1 MALGGK
7 KERISRRHGG
17 GNQRGDF
24 TTEDTEVARE
34 SRLRAENP
42 ATGGT
47 PTPLEESALLRCDR
61 CGAVR
66 EKRKNL
72 KAARRTRRVK
82 RRPTTLA
89 WETENE

>member
-1 MALGGK
+1 M
-7 KERISRRHGG
+7 
-17 GNQRGDF
+17 
-24 TTEDTEVARE
+24 T
-34 SRLRAENP
+34 RLRAENP
-42 ATGGT
+42 ATGGMPVLHEWNEVGGT
-47 PTPLEESALLRCDR
+47 PTLLEESALLRCDR